1 MRKEKIKEKRL
12 KMGFSQESLARKIGV
27 TRQTINLIEAG
38 KYNPSLKIC
47 KGIAR
52 ELNATLDELFGDQLN

>member
-1 MRKEKIKEKRL
+1 MSKEKIREHRRL
-12 KMGFSQESLARKIGV
+12 MGLSQESLAAKIGV

-47 KGIAR
+47 KGITK
-52 ELNATLDELFGDQLN
+52 ELNVSLDVLFGDY